1 VISSAGCVF
10 YWADPCPAVGVRQAM
25 TEAVE
30 ESLCRVA
37 GQAVIHRKDREHCE
51 RFRVQPGSED
61 FAACVADLTEIRR
74 STVTDLSLKH
84 LGSFEEDESNGGRS
98 GSALIAGSSIASL
111 IS

>member
-1 VISSAGCVF
+1 
-10 YWADPCPAVGVRQAM
+10 M
-25 TEAVE
+25 TEAAE
-30 ESLCRVA
+30 EPLCRVA
-37 GQAVIHRKDREHCE
+37 GRAVIQREDREHCE

-61 FAACVADLTEIRR
+61 LAACVADLTEI

-98 GSALIAGSSIASL
+98 GSALIAGSSIAGL